1 MAFGAEEK
9 MGTTSVLAGSVWHIE
24 PLGHRNAEAILEKGV
39 RLVAHPDVYL

>member
-9 MGTTSVLAGSVWHIE
+9 MSTTSVLAGSVWHIE